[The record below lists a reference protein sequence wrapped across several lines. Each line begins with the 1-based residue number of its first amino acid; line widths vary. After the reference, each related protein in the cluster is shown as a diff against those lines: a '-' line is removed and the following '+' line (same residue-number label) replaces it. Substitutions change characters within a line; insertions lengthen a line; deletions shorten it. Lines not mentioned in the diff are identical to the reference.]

1 MQNPTFAKK
10 PFSLSEKPV
19 ILVSND
25 DGIEAP
31 GLAALVNSISDLG
44 EVLVVAPDSPQSG
57 MGHAIT
63 VSQPLRLEKV
73 NTFGDGIMAYRS
85 SGTPADCVKLA
96 VSNILHQ
103 KPDVVIS
110 GINHGSNSSINAI
123 YSGTVSAAMEG
134 VIEGVPGAAFSLLDY
149 SLGADM
155 EPTKPYTRQIT
166 KQILAN
172 GLPMGVLLNVNF
184 PATSGSPI
192 AGVKVCRQANAKWQ
206 ENFDERED
214 PNGRKYYWLVG
225 NFVNHDEGEDTDE
238 YALRHN
244 YVAVTP
250 IQYDLTA
257 YRALSLINNW
267 KLSQDVN

>member
-1 MQNPTFAKK
+1 MPDQQPI
-10 PFSLSEKPV
+10 
-19 ILVSND
+19 ILISND

-31 GLAALVNSISDLG
+31 GLAALVASVQDLG
-44 EVLVVAPDSPQSG
+44 KLVVVAPDSPQSG

-63 VSQPLRLEKV
+63 VSEPLRLEEV
-73 NTFGDGIMAYRS
+73 DAFGPEVLAYRS

-134 VIEGVPGAAFSLLDY
+134 VIEGVPAAAFSVLDY
-149 SLGADM
+149 SLSADM
-155 EPTKPYTRQIT
+155 EPAKPYARRIT
-166 KQILAN
+166 QQILEH
-172 GLPMGVLLNVNF
+172 GLPLGVLLNVNF
-184 PATSGSPI
+184 PVHPDPI
-192 AGVKVCRQANAKWQ
+192 AGVKICRQASAKWQ

-225 NFVNHDEGEDTDE
+225 NFVNYDEGEDTDE

-257 YRALSLINNW
+257 YQALSMLNHW
-267 KLSQDVN
+267 KLRHNED